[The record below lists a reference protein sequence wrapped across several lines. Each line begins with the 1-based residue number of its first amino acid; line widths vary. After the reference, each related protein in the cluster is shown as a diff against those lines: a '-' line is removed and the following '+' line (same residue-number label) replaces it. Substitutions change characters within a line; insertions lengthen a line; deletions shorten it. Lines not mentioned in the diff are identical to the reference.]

1 MYKCEVCIS
10 QVRPDCAVV
19 TNIPHISVA
28 ETHKGFFLIHATSM
42 LIGWLEPLTPII
54 LSPRQADRSE
64 RDLPDIQ
71 AQRKTGARGIMHCL
85 VSSHLHM
92 LLPLTFH

>member
-10 QVRPDCAVV
+10 QVRLDCAVV

-28 ETHKGFFLIHATSM
+28 ETHKGFFLIHATYAY
-42 LIGWLEPLTPII
+42 WLAGASDPII

-71 AQRKTGARGIMHCL
+71 AQRKTGARGIIYSF